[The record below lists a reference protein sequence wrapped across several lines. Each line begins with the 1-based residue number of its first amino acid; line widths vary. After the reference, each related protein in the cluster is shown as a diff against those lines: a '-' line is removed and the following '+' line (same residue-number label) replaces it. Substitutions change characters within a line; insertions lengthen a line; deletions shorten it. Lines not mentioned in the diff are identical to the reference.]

1 MFSHVFMSG
10 KEGCYAEFV
19 SVLFAWFYG
28 RVGPEGHDGEVLI
41 ASVHSSIGRESHI
54 CGAAAFVAGGVDTGS
69 IAAVRLAMSSLYLN
83 ETEHDEV
90 TLRYTN

>member
-1 MFSHVFMSG
+1 MRIGFSKMFSHVFMSG

-41 ASVHSSIGRESHI
+41 ASVHFNPQSVEKATS
-54 CGAAAFVAGGVDTGS
+54 VAQ
-69 IAAVRLAMSSLYLN
+69 LHSSLVVSIL
-83 ETEHDEV
+83 EV
-90 TLRYTN
+90 SPPSD